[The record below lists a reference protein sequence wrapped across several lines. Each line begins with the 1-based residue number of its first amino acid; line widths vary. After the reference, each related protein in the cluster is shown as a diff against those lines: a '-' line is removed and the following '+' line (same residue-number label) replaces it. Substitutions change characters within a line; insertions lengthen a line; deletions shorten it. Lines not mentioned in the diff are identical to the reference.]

1 MQAGDKICNFVALY
15 RSPSE
20 SQDNFET
27 FDIFE
32 MTLEI
37 LAKSTN

>member
-1 MQAGDKICNFVALY
+1 MQTGDKICNFVALY
-15 RSPSE
+15 RFPSE
-20 SQDNFET
+20 SQDTFEN